1 MHNATFQKNPKNK
14 SNISTNTTNMKNIIV
29 IGNASHLFRLWEAG
43 HPQVAIVNNEAGP
56 SWLESAT
63 EQDKNMGL
71 FLPEQETEQERVI
84 MVDNDYFKPT
94 SIPYNAPPELKLPT
108 HKAYIDKA
116 KPYKKRVPYKRRNG
130 YF

>member
-1 MHNATFQKNPKNK
+1 
-14 SNISTNTTNMKNIIV
+14 MKNIIV

-56 SWLESAT
+56 GWLESAT
-63 EQDKNMGL
+63 EQHKNIGL
-71 FLPEQETEQERVI
+71 YIPNPESEIFEGGRAVQITADSYPNYVEDDCCLNPAHIEFE
-84 MVDNDYFKPT
+84 YP
-94 SIPYNAPPELKLPT
+94 APPQLGELKLTYKP
-108 HKAYIDKA
+108 YQENR